1 MTSDIDINIVK
12 EYWDKRPCNIRHSSK
27 SIGTKEY
34 FEEVSKKKFRV
45 EPHILSF
52 TEFNRWKN
60 KNVLEI
66 GCGIGTVAIEFAKH
80 GAIYTGCELSKES
93 LELTRKRFEV
103 YELSGDFYEGNAE
116 ELTGFLPQ
124 KKYDLIYS
132 FGVIHHSPKP
142 KKIFNNLKNYLKADG
157 ELKVMLYAKNSW
169 KNFMIENGLD
179 QPEAQYGCP
188 IANVY
193 TEQEVKDLMEG
204 YEISKISQD
213 HIFPYQIEPYKNG
226 EYIKQPWFSSMPDN
240 VFKTLEKSLGWH
252 MLIDAKL
259 C

>member
-80 GAIYTGCELSKES
+80 GAIYTGCELS
-93 LELTRKRFEV
+93 
-103 YELSGDFYEGNAE
+103 
-116 ELTGFLPQ
+116 
-124 KKYDLIYS
+124 
-132 FGVIHHSPKP
+132 
-142 KKIFNNLKNYLKADG
+142 
-157 ELKVMLYAKNSW
+157 
-169 KNFMIENGLD
+169 
-179 QPEAQYGCP
+179 
-188 IANVY
+188 
-193 TEQEVKDLMEG
+193 
-204 YEISKISQD
+204 
-213 HIFPYQIEPYKNG
+213 
-226 EYIKQPWFSSMPDN
+226 
-240 VFKTLEKSLGWH
+240 
-252 MLIDAKL
+252 
-259 C
+259 